1 MTSIFV
7 KDKINGDLII
17 NCHYWLLAYIS
28 AFKYKKEAFMKNFH
42 SDDIEKLVDFM
53 KNNAINE
60 IKLEDLNSSLHIK
73 GNGFKYTKKE
83 EKPIEQE
90 VQEEIKSEEV
100 VSGTNQDEHDSNII
114 PIVSNMI
121 GLFFL
126 RPAPDEEPFVN
137 VGDEIK
143 EGQTVCIIE
152 TIKLMNKIS
161 SDVAGKVVEICIEDG
176 KPVEYGQV
184 IMYVEKN

>member
-1 MTSIFV
+1 
-7 KDKINGDLII
+7 
-17 NCHYWLLAYIS
+17 
-28 AFKYKKEAFMKNFH
+28 MKNFH
-42 SDDIEKLVDFM
+42 SEDIEKLVDFM

-73 GNGFKYTKKE
+73 GNGFKCIQNKKE
-83 EKPIEQE
+83 EPIE
-90 VQEEIKSEEV
+90 EEMQKETKIEDVISE
-100 VSGTNQDEHDSNII
+100 TNQDKKDNNII

-161 SDVAGKVVEICIEDG
+161 SDVAGKVVKICIEDG

>member
-1 MTSIFV
+1 
-7 KDKINGDLII
+7 
-17 NCHYWLLAYIS
+17 
-28 AFKYKKEAFMKNFH
+28 MKNFH
-42 SDDIEKLVDFM
+42 SEDIEKLVDFM
-53 KNNAINE
+53 RNNAINE
-60 IKLEDLNSSLHIK
+60 IKLEDLNSSLYIK
-73 GNGFKYTKKE
+73 GNGFKCIQNKE
-83 EKPIEQE
+83 EEPIEQE
-90 VQEEIKSEEV
+90 MQEETKTEDVISE
-100 VSGTNQDEHDSNII
+100 TNQDKKDNNII

-161 SDVAGKVVEICIEDG
+161 SDVAGKVVKICIEDG

-184 IMYVEKN
+184 IMYIEKN